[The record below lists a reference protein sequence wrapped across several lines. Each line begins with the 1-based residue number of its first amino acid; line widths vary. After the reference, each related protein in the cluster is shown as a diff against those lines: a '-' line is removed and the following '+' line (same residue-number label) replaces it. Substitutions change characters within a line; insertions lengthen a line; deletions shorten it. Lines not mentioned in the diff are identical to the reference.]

1 MIARIALLL
10 AVSAAC
16 FGPSQEKQ
24 KARRWT
30 DDTGRY
36 SIEAEFVRHQDGKV
50 FLRRADGTI
59 IDVPLTRFSERD
71 QDLVKSLLARRDAVK
86 HTASVQPYEGQA
98 EPAMTGRPAIEL
110 SLIHI

>member
-36 SIEAEFVRHQDGKV
+36 SIEAEFVRHQFSVK
-50 FLRRADGTI
+50 FYAD
-59 IDVPLTRFSERD
+59 SERR
-71 QDLVKSLLARRDAVK
+71 LCRHMPL
-86 HTASVQPYEGQA
+86 
-98 EPAMTGRPAIEL
+98 GRPSSDFRQENPVHQRKPSIRLRNAT
-110 SLIHI
+110 S